1 MTTYMKLI
9 AETQFDF
16 GFNPVKRREV
26 NHLAYVHVQTLLS
39 KEDHRSLKIEALDK
53 GISLTQL
60 MKQIIN
66 NYLTKKEE

>member
-1 MTTYMKLI
+1 M
-9 AETQFDF
+9 
-16 GFNPVKRREV
+16 
-26 NHLAYVHVQTLLS
+26 AYVHVQTLLS